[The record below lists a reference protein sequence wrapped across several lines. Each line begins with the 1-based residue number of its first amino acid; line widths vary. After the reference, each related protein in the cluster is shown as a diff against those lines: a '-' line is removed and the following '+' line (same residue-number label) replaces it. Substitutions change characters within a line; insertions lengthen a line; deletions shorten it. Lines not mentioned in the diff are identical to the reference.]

1 MKSRHVQIGFSQ
13 RISLEWLERVASYA
27 LAGMSSSEVTESLE
41 EVLKSKVSVGGT
53 PERGNRQK
61 AITILR
67 KIWCAQDDECHQ
79 LRQRGLE
86 LMRRTSKGDHLAL
99 HWGMAIAVYPFVG
112 VVAEVVGR
120 LLQLQS
126 TAGAS
131 HVQRRIREQYGER
144 ETVARA
150 ARRVLR
156 CFIDWGVLRET
167 KQTGIYE
174 ASRCICIDD
183 LEMSAWLI
191 EAFVHARPNERS
203 TLDDALGSPAL
214 FPLRIPS
221 MSCETLL
228 SAAPGLEAIHR
239 GHDSDVISVCR

>member
-1 MKSRHVQIGFSQ
+1 MKGRHAQIGFSQ

-67 KIWCAQDDECHQ
+67 KIWCSKNDECHQ
-79 LRQRGLE
+79 LRQRGLD
-86 LMRRTSKGDHLAL
+86 LMRRTSKGNHIVC

-126 TAGAS
+126 TVVAS
-131 HVQRRIREQYGER
+131 QVQRRIREQYGER

-156 CFIDWGVLRET
+156 CFIDWGVLQEA
-167 KQTGIYE
+167 KQAGIYE
-174 ASRCICIDD
+174 ANRCMRIGNYQ
-183 LEMSAWLI
+183 LAAWLI
-191 EAFVHARPNERS
+191 EALVYAQPGERF
-203 TLDDALGSPAL
+203 TLGDALGSPSL
-214 FPLRIPS
+214 FPFEIPS
-221 MSCETLL
+221 MSCATLL
-228 SAAPGLEAIHR
+228 SHAPGLEAIHR
-239 GHDSDVISVCR
+239 GHDSDVIAVRR